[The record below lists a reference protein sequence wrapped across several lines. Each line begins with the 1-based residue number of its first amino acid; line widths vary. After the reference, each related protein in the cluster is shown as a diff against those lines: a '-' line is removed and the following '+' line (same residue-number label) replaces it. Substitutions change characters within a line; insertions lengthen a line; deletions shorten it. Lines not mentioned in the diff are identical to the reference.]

1 MAKQKLLNRAATC
14 IVMEGQEV
22 SMNASMRKVCAVVLV
37 AVLATVSLTVNA
49 QAQGTLTERE
59 ITTEKMV
66 ADAIVVR
73 PLGLVATIFGIG
85 FFIVSLPFSALGG
98 NAGEAGKK
106 LVVAPA
112 KFTFARPL
120 GEF

>member
-1 MAKQKLLNRAATC
+1 
-14 IVMEGQEV
+14 
-22 SMNASMRKVCAVVLV
+22 MNASMRKVCAVVLV